1 MKFIVIL
8 PILKKNISLLLPFT
22 KTNLE
27 NTIMC
32 IAPTKAF
39 NMAGMQTA
47 CIVVANEVLRH
58 KVNRGIN
65 TDEVA
70 EPNSFAIVQQRQLLI
85 KVKIGLMN

>member
-1 MKFIVIL
+1 MIVCETSRYCLSDEIHCDITN
-8 PILKKNISLLLPFT
+8 PQKGIYSFCFRF

-58 KVNRGIN
+58 KVNRGN
-65 TDEVA
+65 
-70 EPNSFAIVQQRQLLI
+70 
-85 KVKIGLMN
+85 